1 MTTIYD
7 LLKGVDFFFQNI
19 FFSGRKWWS
28 SVFEPRTQGVLEKL
42 SLSLFMSLNSLYKK
56 IIGFL
61 SLKTATNEIEKVS
74 FSVRIS

>member
-7 LLKGVDFFFQNI
+7 LLKGVDFFFN
-19 FFSGRKWWS
+19 FFFLEESGGAL
-28 SVFEPRTQGVLEKL
+28 FLEPRTQGMLEKL